1 MQVFES
7 IIDTIGNTPL
17 VRMNKIGKPE
27 IEADIL
33 LKVEYFNPGNSIKDR
48 IGLNMVLEAEKKGFL
63 KPGGTIIECTS
74 GNTGMGLALAAA
86 VKGYKCIFTTTDKQS
101 KEKID
106 VLRSLGAEV
115 IVCPT
120 NVAHEDPRN
129 YHMVAERLAKEIPN
143 SYFINQYENLDN
155 RQAHYKTTGPEI
167 WKQTDGKVTHY
178 VTTIGTGGT
187 ISGTAKFLKE
197 MNPAIEVIGID
208 AYGSILKKFKETGT
222 KDMSEAYP
230 YLIEGIGQDIVPGN
244 FDFDVIDLIE
254 QVTDKDAALMCRR
267 LAREEGIFV
276 GYSGGAVVQGILQLK
291 NRFKKGDVVVVILH
305 DHGSRYINKV
315 FNDDWM
321 RDRGFLKD
329 EPITAKVIVE
339 RKKIKEL
346 VAASPEETVSEA
358 FKKMKE
364 LNLTQLPVVKENE
377 VVGSITENSILQLL
391 MENPYYRD
399 SKIETVMSKPFPTV
413 SLQATATEI
422 SKHIS
427 KSNTAVLTK
436 TNTGELSIITEFDLI
451 EAMA

>member
-1 MQVFES
+1 MQVLNNILEA
-7 IIDTIGNTPL
+7 IGNTPL
-17 VRMNKIGKPE
+17 VRLNKIGKPE
-27 IEADIL
+27 IEAEIL

-48 IGLNMVLEAEKKGFL
+48 IGLNMVEEAERKGFL
-63 KPGGTIIECTS
+63 KPGGTIIEGTS

-120 NVAHEDPRN
+120 NVSHDDPRS
-129 YHMVAERLAKEIPN
+129 YHEVAVRLSREIPN
-143 SYFINQYENLDN
+143 SHFINQYDNLDN
-155 RQAHYKTTGPEI
+155 RDSHFKTTGPEI
-167 WKQTDGKVTHY
+167 WKQTEGKITHF

-187 ISGTAKFLKE
+187 ISGTAEYLKKV
-197 MNPAIEVIGID
+197 NPAIQVLGID
-208 AYGSILKKFKETGT
+208 ALGSILKKYKETGA
-222 KDMSEAYP
+222 KDMNEAYP
-230 YLIEGIGQDIVPGN
+230 YLIEGIGQDIIPGN
-244 FDFDVIDLIE
+244 FNFDVIDQIE
-254 QVTDKDAALMCRR
+254 QVSDKDAALMCRR
-267 LAREEGIFV
+267 LAKEEGVFV
-276 GYSGGAVVQGILQLK
+276 GYSAGAVVQGVLQLK
-291 NRFKKGDVVVVILH
+291 NQFKKGDVVVVILH

-329 EPITAKVIVE
+329 EIITAKTIVE

-346 VAASPEETVSEA
+346 VAVSTEETISEA

-364 LNLTQLPVVKENE
+364 RSLTQLPVMNENE
-377 VVGSITENSILQLL
+377 LVGSISENTILQLL
-391 MENPYYRD
+391 MEDAANRE
-399 SKIETVMSKPFPTV
+399 SQVKNAMGKPFPIV

-422 SKHIS
+422 SKQIS
-427 KSNTAVLTK
+427 KNNTAVITK
-436 TNTGELSIITEFDLI
+436 NNAGDWCIITEFDLI